1 VPLAVSL
8 PRFRFNEHGTRFLIY
23 PQSRTTRGFEM
34 PRVVCV
40 NARPGS
46 IAAGPAD
53 RRMYVVD
60 ALRKEP
66 YRDID
71 TGDYVWR
78 PPYPKTKAQA
88 PPVEP
93 NARGAFD
100 HLKPGKRDFSSA
112 AVYASVRC
120 VLEIWDYYFGRRLAL
135 GRGRWRRLE
144 IVPQVT
150 ALGANAWSGDGYLE
164 FGFADGNR
172 RQPYCENFDVVAHE
186 IGHLILKSVIG
197 PAPSGRRAFERRSH
211 DEAGADLISLV
222 SILHFDRVVDKL
234 LDQTRGKLFSVNI
247 LSQIGEYR
255 KGRRGRRAGRLSLHG
270 KTMRAV
276 ARARRDDDKYAYAQP
291 LLGAAFDILVEMY
304 EALLVERGLI
314 TATLAERSTR
324 ASAFRRSTVRREF
337 AVQFKKNPDGFAD
350 ALRDATADFA
360 RLLALAWRTS
370 RRTGVTFSRVA
381 SNIAA
386 ADVRLHRSRYGDIIR
401 RAFARRRIAIRMA
414 RG

>member
-1 VPLAVSL
+1 VPLAVRP
-8 PRFRFNEHGTRFLIY
+8 PRFRFNEHGARFLIY

-34 PRVVCV
+34 PRVVCM

-46 IAAGPAD
+46 IVAGPAD
-53 RRMYVVD
+53 RRLYVVD

-66 YRDID
+66 YRDVD

-78 PPYPKTKAQA
+78 PPYPRHKAHV
-88 PPVEP
+88 PPVTP
-93 NARGAFD
+93 SPRGAFD
-100 HLKPGKRDFSSA
+100 HLKPGTRDFSSA

-120 VLEIWDYYFGRRLAL
+120 VLEIWDYYVGRRLTL
-135 GRGRWRRLE
+135 VRGRRRRLE
-144 IVPQVT
+144 VIPRVA

-164 FGFADGNR
+164 FGFADRDR

-186 IGHLILKSVIG
+186 TGHLILKSVIG
-197 PAPSGRRAFERRSH
+197 PVPSGRREFERRSH
-211 DEAGADLISLV
+211 DEAGADLISLM
-222 SILHFDRVVDKL
+222 SILHFDRVVDAV

-276 ARARRDDDKYAYAQP
+276 ARARRDDDKHAYAQP

-314 TATLAERSTR
+314 PAALAEQSTR
-324 ASAFRRSTVRREF
+324 ATAFRRPAVRREF
-337 AVQFKKNPDGFAD
+337 AARFKENPDGFAD

-360 RLLALAWRTS
+360 RLLALAWRKS

-386 ADVRLHRSRYGDIIR
+386 ADARLHRGRYGRIIR
-401 RAFARRRIAIRMA
+401 RAFARRRIAVRMA